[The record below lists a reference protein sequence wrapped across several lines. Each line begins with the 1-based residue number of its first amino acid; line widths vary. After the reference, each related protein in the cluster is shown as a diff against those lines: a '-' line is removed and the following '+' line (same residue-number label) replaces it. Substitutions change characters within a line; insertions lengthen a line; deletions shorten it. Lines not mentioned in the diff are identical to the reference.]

1 MLRIVTFSSLLLMGS
16 LVMLA
21 ATPVNIFSNAM
32 AQEYDDY
39 DYHGD
44 DSSYNK
50 YPTDDKKYECR
61 QVPLK
66 AFL

>member
-1 MLRIVTFSSLLLMGS
+1 MGS

-21 ATPVNIFSNAM
+21 ATPVNIFSNAI
-32 AQEYDDY
+32 AQEYEDY

-44 DSSYNK
+44 DSSYSK